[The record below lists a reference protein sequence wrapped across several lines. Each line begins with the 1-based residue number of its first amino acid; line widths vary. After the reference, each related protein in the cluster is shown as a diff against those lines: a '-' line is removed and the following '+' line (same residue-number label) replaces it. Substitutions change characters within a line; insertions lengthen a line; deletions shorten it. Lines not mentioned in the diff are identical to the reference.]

1 MDESHSSNKGIGG
14 GKGVSVEEENNNSV
28 ESVERVEL
36 SNQEEQLS
44 HEGLSHP
51 ASDNSGSNLEKK
63 KFLNYKF
70 KIAPLGGQGHP

>member
-36 SNQEEQLS
+36 SNQEE
-44 HEGLSHP
+44 
-51 ASDNSGSNLEKK
+51 
-63 KFLNYKF
+63 
-70 KIAPLGGQGHP
+70 